1 MATAYSVYF
10 HTLFKTVAHP
20 ASASMSVLEMAISC
34 FKVVPAFGLLLFL
47 HQSSSHETLI
57 SVVGC
62 LFPPQGSNAEYLQP
76 LKGFEMLPFWSGHF
90 CLPLSGNGNCMEHP
104 SFSFLQD
111 YSLSLV
117 LKHCAAD
124 PGLEQCET
132 VPCNLI

>member
-1 MATAYSVYF
+1 MATAYSVHF

-62 LFPPQGSNAEYLQP
+62 LFPPQWNNAEYLQP

-90 CLPLSGNGNCMEHP
+90 CLPLWEWQMHGASLIL
-104 SFSFLQD
+104 FLTG
-111 YSLSLV
+111 LLFV
-117 LKHCAAD
+117 
-124 PGLEQCET
+124 PGTQALC
-132 VPCNLI
+132 C